1 MNTHKNNTIILERTG
16 QVLVTKIR
24 HANNYFLRLR
34 GLIGTPPLTKSEGM
48 LISPCKQ
55 VHTHFMRYP
64 IDVVFLDKHYTVIS
78 KVIAMQPWRVS
89 SYITN
94 ALYVL
99 ELPANTAA
107 MLEPA
112 DKLIFQ

>member
-1 MNTHKNNTIILERTG
+1 MNTHKNNTIILERTQ
-16 QVLVTKIR
+16 QVLATKIR
-24 HANNYFLRLR
+24 YADNYFLRLR
-34 GLIGTPPLTKSEGM
+34 GLIGKTQLAESEVI

-64 IDVVFLDKHYTVIS
+64 IDVVFLDKYFTVIS

-89 SYITN
+89 SYVTD
-94 ALYVL
+94 ARYVL
-99 ELPANTAA
+99 ELSANAAA